1 MVRKVFNFQ
10 AKRFNVILFR
20 LPLLR
25 YDAEAIY
32 FDEGVRK
39 EKRLQLKSKALDVRV
54 PPYLGFNSVVDS
66 GTGYLR

>member
-1 MVRKVFNFQ
+1 M
-10 AKRFNVILFR
+10 FR
-20 LPLLR
+20 LTLLR

-66 GTGYLR
+66 GTGYIR